1 MDARAITLLGGGLVA
16 WALIRVADPEATAT
30 DGSTSPAVPPAVS
43 EWRAL
48 VEGTARGIGYP
59 FDPDVALATIWQE
72 SAGRPSATGSAG
84 EHGLMQVT
92 RVALRDVKDNFPR
105 TAGALPSDPSM
116 LDPSEQILAGM
127 LYQKLQARR
136 VGGDLFRTLRAY
148 NEGPPPL
155 TTSASLDYAESV
167 QRKLEVVRR

>member
-1 MDARAITLLGGGLVA
+1 MNARALTLLGGGLVA
-16 WALIRVADPEATAT
+16 WALWPTGAEGT
-30 DGSTSPAVPPAVS
+30 GSASVPPAVS

-59 FDPDVALATIWQE
+59 FSPDVALATIWQE
-72 SAGRPSATGSAG
+72 SAGRPGATGSAG
-84 EHGLMQVT
+84 EHGLMQIT
-92 RVALRDVKDNFPR
+92 RVALEDVKDNFPR
-105 TAGALPSDPSM
+105 TAGALPTAPSM

-136 VGGDLFRTLRAY
+136 TDGSVFQTLRAY

-155 TTSASLDYAESV
+155 TTEASRDYAKSV
-167 QRKLEVVRR
+167 QRKLGVVRS